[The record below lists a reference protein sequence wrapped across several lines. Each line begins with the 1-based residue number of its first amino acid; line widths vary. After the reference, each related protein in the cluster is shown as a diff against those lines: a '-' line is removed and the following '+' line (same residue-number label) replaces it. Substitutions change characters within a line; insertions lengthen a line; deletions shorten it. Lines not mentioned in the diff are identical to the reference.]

1 MKSIKLLLPVCL
13 LMTFI
18 LSSCGGGQKQQLFDY
33 LAVKTKKDA
42 NKISLIDFEGKIV
55 AEDEFDAS
63 STVVA
68 MNGVIYEQT
77 KDRKVKYWTL
87 VDKKVK
93 PLVDKTFDDGTPF
106 NEDYAVVRD
115 DQGILSLIDKKGNP
129 AIANLSKLGDVEVLT
144 AGVVS
149 DGLIRFKSDEG
160 KWGYANTKGEVVIK
174 PSYNNCENFVNGNAR
189 VLTDKDEFQI
199 IDKKGNKV
207 FKGEE
212 DVKYSPISEK
222 NMVYDKKN
230 GEGKHYVGL
239 VDMKGEKIIKDGKYT
254 DAGLLTSGMLAV
266 KNDDS
271 WGVVNTKG
279 EVVGDLRF
287 KFDTRPI
294 IAPSGKVIVKVDKK
308 VKLYSNKGTDPIA
321 LDDYTKVIPITKTKF
336 IGINDDRKIDILGED
351 GKVLN
356 KDSYVLTGETDEIAA
371 LSPEVFL
378 NYMSVNSKYFNF
390 DKLFTNTI
398 VSITTKDIAGLNEAS
413 NIENVM
419 QRFPYA
425 KATAT
430 SNASAGNNY
439 DFEMGTKSSKSASTT
454 TESTTSAEATTAVP
468 TDANDKFPGVGGYY
482 YQTVKGASQF
492 DFTFIFDGDVK
503 TYDSYDANYNPIYKL
518 NTMSHLASIE
528 IGFGDK
534 AGNEVFTKK
543 MKEKLISAGWKTSA
557 TDTESTMSF
566 TNGANSH
573 SITLNSS
580 KLTISFYNP
589 SAAIAAP
596 AYETAY

>member
-1 MKSIKLLLPVCL
+1 
-13 LMTFI
+13 MTFI

>member
-1 MKSIKLLLPVCL
+1 
-13 LMTFI
+13 MTFI

-557 TDTESTMSF
+557 TDTQSTMSF

>member
-55 AEDEFDAS
+55 VEDEFDAS

-77 KDRKVKYWTL
+77 KERKVKYWTL
-87 VDKKVK
+87 VDKKIK

-115 DQGILSLIDKKGNP
+115 DQGVLSLIDKKGNP
-129 AIANLSKLGDVEVLT
+129 AIANLSKLGDIEVLT

-174 PSYNNCENFVNGNAR
+174 PAYNNCENFVNGNAR

-239 VDMKGEKIIKDGKYT
+239 VDLKGEKIIKDGKYT

-294 IAPSGKVIVKVDKK
+294 ITPSGKVIVKVDKK
-308 VKLYSNKGTDPIA
+308 VKLYSNKGTEPIS
-321 LDDYTKVIPITKTKF
+321 LDDYTRVLPITKTKF
-336 IGINDDRKIDILGED
+336 IGINDERKVDILGED

-356 KDSYVLTGETDEIAA
+356 KDSYVLTGETDDIAA

-425 KATAT
+425 KASAT
-430 SNASAGNNY
+430 SGASAGNNY
-439 DFEMGTKSSKSASTT
+439 DFEMGTKSSKSESTA
-454 TESTTSAEATTAVP
+454 TESTASAETTTAMP
-468 TDANDKFPGVGGYY
+468 ADANDKFPGVGGYY

-503 TYDSYDANYNPIYKL
+503 TYESFDANYNPIYKL
-518 NTMSHLASIE
+518 NTMSHLSSIE

-534 AGNEVFTKK
+534 VGNEVFTKK
-543 MKEKLISAGWKTSA
+543 LKEKLISAGWKTSSA
-557 TDTESTMSF
+557 DTESTMSF
-566 TNGANSH
+566 TNGANSN

-596 AYETAY
+596 AYEMGY

>member
-557 TDTESTMSF
+557 TDTQSTMSF